1 MRRVWVAQGR
11 LVAVMGAVWLV
22 VCGPAWWLAGRAGVE
37 GSLYAALAC
46 LVPGLVVVSVVERV
60 APESRAMVGLVV
72 GLVLRLAVAVAAAVV
87 VASVRDDLRLAE
99 FFGWLV
105 LFYLVALAAETSLVL
120 SEGASGRSRGSR

>member
-11 LVAVMGAVWLV
+11 LVAVVGAVWLA
-22 VCGPAWWLAGRAGVE
+22 VCGPAWWLAGQAGVE

-46 LVPGLVVVSVVERV
+46 LVPGLVVVAAVERA
-60 APESRAMVGLVV
+60 APESRAVVGLAV
-72 GLVLRLAVAVAAAVV
+72 GLVLRLAAAVTAAVV
-87 VASVRDDLRLAE
+87 IASWRDDLRLAE

-120 SEGASGRSRGSR
+120 SDGVPGRSRESR